1 MTLSAFAET
10 GLDVEA
16 ARETDPVR
24 ILVVDDHRAFGDL
37 LSFAL
42 STQPGMRCVGTA
54 TSAAEGV
61 AMVHELHPDVV
72 VMDIEMPRQ
81 DGLAAT
87 RRIREIAP
95 DTVVVVVSAHR
106 DPQWVVRSSQAGAS
120 AFVPKDGSLD
130 EMLDVVRRARPG
142 SMLVAPSAFGAAPS
156 RAPAAGDA
164 TALPTLTQR
173 EREVLACL
181 GRGLPPKAIARVLG
195 ISVHTCRGY
204 VKSLH
209 AKLGVRSQL
218 EAVVKAQQLGLLESS
233 DG

>member
-1 MTLSAFAET
+1 MTALALAEPAVA
-10 GLDVEA
+10 DI
-16 ARETDPVR
+16 R
-24 ILVVDDHRAFGDL
+24 IMVVDDHRAFADL

-54 TSAAEGV
+54 ASAAEAV
-61 AMVHELHPDVV
+61 AMSVDLRPDVI

-95 DTVVVVVSAHR
+95 GSIIVVVSAHR
-106 DPQWVVRSSQAGAS
+106 DPQWVVRAAQAGAS

-130 EMLDVVRRARPG
+130 EMLDVIRRVRPG
-142 SMLVAPSAFGAAPS
+142 SMLVGPSAFGGGQPHAQAAGNAAPV
-156 RAPAAGDA
+156 PA
-164 TALPTLTQR
+164 LTHR
-173 EREVLACL
+173 EQEVLACL
-181 GRGLPPKAIARVLG
+181 GRGLPPKAIARILG

-218 EAVVKAQQLGLLESS
+218 EAVVKAQQLGLLETS

>member
-1 MTLSAFAET
+1 MTTSSAAEAMTL
-10 GLDVEA
+10 
-16 ARETDPVR
+16 R
-24 ILVVDDHRAFGDL
+24 IMVVDDHRAFADL

-42 STQPGMRCVGTA
+42 STQPGMECIGTA
-54 TSAAEGV
+54 SSAAEGV
-61 AMVHELHPDVV
+61 AMAVELRPDVI

-87 RRIREIAP
+87 RRIREVAP
-95 DTVVVVVSAHR
+95 EAVIVVVSAHR
-106 DPQWVVRSSQAGAS
+106 DPQWVVRAAQAGAS

-130 EMLDVVRRARPG
+130 EMLDALRRVRQG
-142 SMLVAPSAFGAAPS
+142 SMLVSPSAFAGVAPF
-156 RAPAAGDA
+156 APQAGNA
-164 TALPTLTQR
+164 EPVPSLTHR

-195 ISVHTCRGY
+195 ISVHTARGY

-218 EAVVKAQQLGLLESS
+218 EAVVKAQQLRLIDTA

>member
-1 MTLSAFAET
+1 MTAVAFAE
-10 GLDVEA
+10 VEND
-16 ARETDPVR
+16 TLH
-24 ILVVDDHRAFGDL
+24 ILIVDDHRAFGDL

-42 STQPGMRCVGTA
+42 STQPGLRCVGTA

-61 AMVHELHPDVV
+61 AMAVDLRPDVI

-87 RRIREIAP
+87 RRIREVAP

-106 DPQWVVRSSQAGAS
+106 DPQWVVRAAQAGAS
-120 AFVPKDGSLD
+120 AFVPKDGSLE
-130 EMLDVVRRARPG
+130 EMLDVVRRVRPG
-142 SMLVAPSAFGAAPS
+142 SMLVAPSAF
-156 RAPAAGDA
+156 AGSA
-164 TALPTLTQR
+164 TAAQTAGTAEAVPALTQR
-173 EREVLACL
+173 EREVLCCL

-204 VKSLH
+204 VKTLH

-218 EAVVKAQQLGLLESS
+218 EAVVKAQRLGLLEPA

>member
-1 MTLSAFAET
+1 MTAAALAEPTT
-10 GLDVEA
+10 GA
-16 ARETDPVR
+16 ARIV
-24 ILVVDDHRAFGDL
+24 VVDDHRAFADL
-37 LSFAL
+37 LSYAL
-42 STQPGMRCVGTA
+42 SSQPGMQCVGTA
-54 TSAAEGV
+54 AGAAEGV
-61 AMVHELHPDVV
+61 ALCADLRPDLV

-87 RRIREIAP
+87 RRIREVTP
-95 DTVVVVVSAHR
+95 ESVVVVVSAHR
-106 DPQWVVRSSQAGAS
+106 DPQWVVRAAQAGAS

-130 EMLDVVRRARPG
+130 ELLDVIRRVRPG
-142 SMLVAPSAFGAAPS
+142 SMLVGPSAFGGAPS
-156 RAPAAGDA
+156 TAPAAGDA
-164 TALPTLTQR
+164 AAVPALTHR
-173 EREVLACL
+173 EREVLTCL

-218 EAVVKAQQLGLLESS
+218 EAVVKAQQLGLLEPV

>member
-1 MTLSAFAET
+1 M
-10 GLDVEA
+10 A
-16 ARETDPVR
+16 AVAYVDIENDTQR
-24 ILVVDDHRAFGDL
+24 IMIVDDHRAFGDL

-42 STQPGMRCVGTA
+42 STQSGLRCVGTA

-61 AMVHELHPDVV
+61 AMAADLQPDVI

-81 DGLAAT
+81 DGLVAT
-87 RRIREIAP
+87 RRIREVAP
-95 DTVVVVVSAHR
+95 DALVVVVSAHR
-106 DPQWVVRSSQAGAS
+106 DPQWVVRAAQSGAS
-120 AFVPKDGSLD
+120 AFVPKDGSL
-130 EMLDVVRRARPG
+130 EELLDVIRRVRPG
-142 SMLVAPSAFGAAPS
+142 SMLVAPSAFAGGVVT
-156 RAPAAGDA
+156 APAAGT
-164 TALPTLTQR
+164 TAAVPALTHR

-204 VKSLH
+204 VKTLH

-218 EAVVKAQQLGLLESS
+218 EAVVKAQQIGLLEPT